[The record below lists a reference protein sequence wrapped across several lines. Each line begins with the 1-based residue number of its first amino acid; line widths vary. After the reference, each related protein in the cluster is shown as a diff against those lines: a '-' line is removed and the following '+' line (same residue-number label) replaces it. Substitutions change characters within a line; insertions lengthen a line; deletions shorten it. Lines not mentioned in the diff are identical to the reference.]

1 MIVFTEKEIY
11 STEGL
16 YINRIGTNVYFK
28 RANRLPSDM
37 EEMFKEVDEI
47 PVDELGAA
55 KANKVHEIDEYYNSS
70 KVNNFKLNGMDM
82 WLDPTLRGNI
92 QRQIWAAGITQ
103 EEKLVIS
110 ISGIG
115 LELPVPTAE
124 TMLARLEQYAA
135 LCYNV
140 RDKKIAELNLIQSVD
155 LVNKF
160 NATDGYPEILQFE
173 L

>member
-1 MIVFTEKEIY
+1 MIVFSEIEIY

-16 YINRIGTNVYFK
+16 YINRIGTNAYFK

-37 EEMFKEVDEI
+37 EEMFREVSEL
-47 PVDELGAA
+47 PTDELSAA

-92 QRQIWAAGITQ
+92 QRQIWAANITK
-103 EEKLVIS
+103 EETLVIS
-110 ISGIG
+110 ISGAPI
-115 LELPVPTAE
+115 ELPVQTAE
-124 TMLARLEQYAA
+124 TMLANLEQDAA
-135 LCYNV
+135 ACYNV
-140 RDKKIAELNLIQSVD
+140 RDKKIADLYLLESVD
-155 LVNKF
+155 TVNQF